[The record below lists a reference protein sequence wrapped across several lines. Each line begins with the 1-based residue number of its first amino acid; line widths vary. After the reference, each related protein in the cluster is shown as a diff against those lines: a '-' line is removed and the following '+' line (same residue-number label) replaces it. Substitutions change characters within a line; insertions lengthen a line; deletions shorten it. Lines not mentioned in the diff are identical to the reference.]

1 MKNPPDRPSATTLPS
16 SPHDDAS
23 RRSRRYLVMMAIRI
37 LCFILMIV
45 ITPYG
50 WYTWAFAAGA
60 VFLPYIAVV
69 VANNGDPSRDT
80 VREAPEKAIT
90 ASAPETP
97 VARPTVIRVSETR
110 PLDDPKAPHS

>member
-1 MKNPPDRPSATTLPS
+1 
-16 SPHDDAS
+16 
-23 RRSRRYLVMMAIRI
+23 MAIRI